1 MNELLIDDVY
11 YWSDDMLLINE
22 VILNEILK
30 IDDTLIND

>member
-30 IDDTLIND
+30 TDDTLIND